1 MTRKT
6 SPLLP
11 GILPALPPNA
21 VERGKLLLSLTSEL
35 IDVRGRALQL
45 EREITRITESFHEG
59 AA

>member
-1 MTRKT
+1 M
-6 SPLLP
+6 LP

-21 VERGKLLLSLTSEL
+21 VERGKLLLALTSEL